1 MLKMKRQSDTPQKCG
16 EFRIKSL
23 NTTFADQDSDSIYT
37 TNQEDITN
45 YAKYCYLTYPTIV
58 NNIPKEGKQYSNTM
72 LNYSAIDNSIASS
85 RMAIGESSNVAQIA
99 LTYSY
104 NFDDEKYVDYVCIL
118 SVLAQVAID
127 SAKRRFDIDI
137 TNELNSIKADMD
149 IKQIGYPI
157 FWKHIKDAKV
167 KDKKDKFN
175 IDKIN
180 KELICP
186 MNYVSELKFNE
197 SRSSDG
203 GLAMSYFF
211 KKIDIDDNRRKSK
224 KVELFIEKYS
234 LDLYNSN
241 LKKDTEEEE
250 YFLLM
255 DDFEEMVNE
264 LKSTYISNQY
274 LGLMSWLVN
283 RAFCIG
289 SGIKSKKDVVSN
301 KTESNKSILL
311 SVLYNINPSC
321 LLELFSKNA

>member
-1 MLKMKRQSDTPQKCG
+1 M
-16 EFRIKSL
+16 
-23 NTTFADQDSDSIYT
+23 
-37 TNQEDITN
+37 
-45 YAKYCYLTYPTIV
+45 YPTIV

-104 NFDDEKYVDYVCIL
+104 NFDDEKYVNYVCIL

-157 FWKHIKDAKV
+157 FWKHIKDAKS

-175 IDKIN
+175 VDKIN

-197 SRSSDG
+197 SRSSD
-203 GLAMSYFF
+203 STIPISHFF
-211 KKIDIDDNRRKSK
+211 NRFEIDDNRRRSK
-224 KVELFIEKYS
+224 KIETMIETYS
-234 LDLYNSN
+234 LELYKSVVLNE
-241 LKKDTEEEE
+241 KDKDNDTDD
-250 YFLLM
+250 YILLM
-255 DDFEEMVNE
+255 ANFEDMIDDI
-264 LKSTYISNQY
+264 KSLYMSNQY
-274 LGLMSWLVN
+274 IGFMSWIIDRTFLITSN
-283 RAFCIG
+283 TKRNKDRIN
-289 SGIKSKKDVVSN
+289 SKIEK
-301 KTESNKSILL
+301 NKSILL
-311 SVLYNINPSC
+311 SVLYQSNKES
-321 LLELFSKNA
+321 LLKIFSKNAPNVIHLEQKM